1 MAKKNNA
8 TRKIVYA
15 IAGVVGILVV
25 FLVVG
30 RMTGLLGGGNE
41 VVEVEAVKAEIRDVT
56 QVVTASGKIRPEV
69 EVKISPDVSG
79 EIIDLR
85 VNEGDHVQQGDLLVR
100 IKPDFY
106 LAQVEQAQA
115 GVSQARAN
123 LEQRKADLLHAE
135 LEFNRQ
141 QDLHNRGVISESD
154 FLATKTQY
162 EVAKAAYSGAEYA
175 VASAEARLREVQ
187 EQLSKTSIYAPM
199 TGTISQLNV
208 ELGERVVGTSQMA
221 GTEMMRIAKLDLM
234 EIEVDV
240 NENDVVNVSIGDS
253 ATIEIDA
260 YAERVFK
267 GNVTEIANSARIM
280 GAGTQEQVTNFP
292 VKIRVLETYNVGE
305 GSSLAAASVAS
316 DEVPLPTA
324 SSVTLRPGM
333 SGTVDIF
340 TETIHGAIAIP
351 IQAVTVRD
359 VTKVKQDSTSQA
371 SAEKPNP
378 DNEATKEDL
387 RKVVFVVEDGKVR
400 MQEVET
406 SISDDTH
413 IVVTSGLAGDELV
426 VTGPYSA
433 VSRIL
438 EPGMAVKVKEDDSR
452 RTVPVMAVTR

>member
-1 MAKKNNA
+1 MAKKTNA
-8 TRKIVYA
+8 TKKIVYV
-15 IAGVVGILVV
+15 ILGVVGILVV

-30 RMTGLLGGGNE
+30 RLTGLLGGGDAI
-41 VVEVEAVKAEIRDVT
+41 VEVEAARAENRSVT
-56 QVVTASGKIRPEV
+56 QVVTASGKIRPEI

-79 EIIDLR
+79 EIIELR
-85 VNEGDHVQQGDLLVR
+85 VNEGDQVQQGDLLVR

-106 LAQVEQAQA
+106 LAQTEQAQA

-123 LEQRKADLLHAE
+123 QEQRKADLLRAE

-141 QDLHNRGVISESD
+141 QGLSERGVISESD
-154 FLATKTQY
+154 FLTTKTQY
-162 EVAKAAYSGAEYA
+162 EVAKAAYSGAEFA
-175 VASAEARLREVQ
+175 VASAEARLREIQ

-253 ATIEIDA
+253 ATIEVDA
-260 YAERVFK
+260 YSDRVFK

-292 VKIRVLETYNVGE
+292 VKIRVLETYNAGPDNPM
-305 GSSLAAASVAS
+305 ATASVAS
-316 DEVPLPTA
+316 DEVPLPVA
-324 SSVTLRPGM
+324 SVATLRPGM
-333 SGTVDIF
+333 SGTVDVF
-340 TETIHGAIAIP
+340 TETIPGAIAIP

-359 VTKVKQDSTSQA
+359 MTKIKPDSTEQA
-371 SAEKPNP
+371 PEEDPKPGE
-378 DNEATKEDL
+378 DIAIEDL
-387 RKVVFVVEDGKVR
+387 RKVVFIVEDGKVR

-413 IVVTSGLAGDELV
+413 IVVTSGLSGNEMI

-438 EPGMAVKVKEDDSR
+438 EPGMAVKVKEDNGRPS
-452 RTVPVMAVTR
+452 VPVMAVTR